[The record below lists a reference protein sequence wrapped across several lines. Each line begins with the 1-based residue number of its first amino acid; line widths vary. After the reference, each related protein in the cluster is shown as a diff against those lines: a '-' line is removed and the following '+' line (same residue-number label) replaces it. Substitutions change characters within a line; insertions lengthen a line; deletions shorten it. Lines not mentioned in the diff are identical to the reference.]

1 MDAGQVLVQVSELAN
16 EMGYDGPTIAASQ
29 ATFYPETH
37 DVMGWAISEKGFR
50 IVLSADVPTVVRQ
63 YLGQNVDDFLAGHG
77 LMRSDIGSWIMHT
90 GGPKVLEANAEALG
104 LTREDFALS
113 WDALRRAG
121 NLSSASV
128 LMVLN
133 DVMREHRPA
142 QGTRSLL
149 VAMGP
154 GFCSE
159 MLLLEW

>member
-1 MDAGQVLVQVSELAN
+1 
-16 EMGYDGPTIAASQ
+16 
-29 ATFYPETH
+29 
-37 DVMGWAISEKGFR
+37 
-50 IVLSADVPTVVRQ
+50 
-63 YLGQNVDDFLAGHG
+63 
-77 LMRSDIGSWIMHT
+77 MHT

-133 DVMREHRPA
+133 DVMRKHRPA
-142 QGTRSLL
+142 KGTRSLL
-149 VAMGP
+149 IAMGP

-159 MLLLEW
+159 MVLLEW

>member
-1 MDAGQVLVQVSELAN
+1 LLVGDRLCEEL
-16 EMGYDGPTIAASQ
+16 GYGGPSIVASK
-29 ATFYPETH
+29 ATLYPDSQ
-37 DVMGWAISEKGFR
+37 DVMGWEISEKGFR
-50 IVLSADVPTVVRQ
+50 IVLSADVPTVVKQHLAR
-63 YLGQNVDDFLAGHG
+63 NVDDFLAKRG
-77 LMRSDIGSWIMHT
+77 LTRADIDTWIMHT

-142 QGTRSLL
+142 KGTRSLL

-159 MLLLEW
+159 MVLLEW

>member
-1 MDAGQVLVQVSELAN
+1 VAGADLAAELGF
-16 EMGYDGPTIAASQ
+16 EGPDIVASQ
-29 ATFYPETH
+29 AAFYPDTH
-37 DVMGWAISEKGFR
+37 DVMGWEISEKGFR
-50 IVLSADVPTVVRQ
+50 IVLSADVPTVVKEH
-63 YLGQNVDDFLAGHG
+63 LGRNVDEFLASRG
-77 LMRSDIGSWIMHT
+77 LVRADIGSWIMHT

-104 LTREDFALS
+104 LTREDFHLS
-113 WDALRRAG
+113 WEALRRAG

-133 DVMREHRPA
+133 DVMREHRPQA
-142 QGTRSLL
+142 GTRSLL

>member
-1 MDAGQVLVQVSELAN
+1 MAAAVLVAGADLAAELGF
-16 EMGYDGPTIAASQ
+16 EGPDISASQ
-29 ATFYPETH
+29 STFYPETQEM
-37 DVMGWAISEKGFR
+37 MGWDISEKGFR
-50 IVLSADVPTVVRQ
+50 IVLSADVPTLVKEN
-63 YLGQNVDDFLAGHG
+63 LGQNVDDFLALHG
-77 LMRSDIGSWIMHT
+77 LVRDDIGNWIMHT

-142 QGTRSLL
+142 PGTRSLL

-159 MLLLEW
+159 MLLLLW